1 MAQAILMK
9 FMIKNSGHSM
19 YGSRMAQ
26 CEPCRTGICNS
37 GCAIKFP
44 SLSSWVIND
53 EEEYTW
59 IINIYIQDYNSKRM
73 LI

>member
-1 MAQAILMK
+1 MAQAILLK
-9 FMIKNSGHSM
+9 FMIKNGCHSM

-26 CEPCRTGICNS
+26 CEPCRTIVCNS

-44 SLSSWVIND
+44 SLLSWVIND
-53 EEEYTW
+53 AEKYTW
-59 IINIYIQDYNSKRM
+59 IMNVCVQGCNSKRM